1 MPGFRPVD
9 PKQSFPELERRVLA
23 RWRERDV
30 FARSLANREDAEVWS
45 FYEGPPTANGKP
57 GSHHVLSRVFKDVYP
72 RYRTMRGYRVPRK
85 AGWDC
90 HGLPVELE
98 VEKRLGISSK
108 GEIEEYGIAEFNQRC
123 RESVFEYVEEWN
135 RLTERIGFWIDL
147 DDPYVTLDNEY
158 IESVWWSLRKLWDD
172 ERLYEGHK
180 VVPYCPRCGTA
191 LSSHEVAL
199 GYEDVSDPSIHVR
212 LEYVPSAAGD
222 RPGGAGREAPGEGSS
237 RTADSD
243 RGAADD
249 GSAGA
254 EEIGPLQPGDRLLV
268 WTTTPWTLPGNVA
281 VAVGPEIEYVRV
293 RVGDEVLVLA
303 AELVDRVLGRAG
315 HGSGNDAGSTPD
327 PSGAGAGHEVLDRFP
342 GSDLVGR
349 GYRGPVFALE
359 DGGPADAFRVLAGDF
374 VTTEDGTGL
383 VHIAPAFG
391 EDDYRVAAENEIFD
405 PTNAHTLYNPVRPD
419 GTFDRRVI
427 GFEGDPVKDPD
438 VTTRLIAN
446 LRERGLLF
454 REQVYEHAYPHCW
467 RCATPLIY
475 YAKSSWYVATSQA
488 RDDLLAN
495 NEQIGWR
502 PEHIKHGRF
511 GKWLES
517 NVDWALSRDRY
528 WGTPLPIW
536 ECAAEGCDG
545 RFCAGSVAELAARAR
560 GEVPDDL
567 HRPHIDAVVLDCED
581 CGGEMRRV
589 ESVIDTWYDSG
600 AMPFA
605 QFHYPFENE
614 QLFAERFPADFICE
628 AIDQTRGWFYTLLAE
643 STLLFGES
651 SYRNCVCLGLI
662 LDPEG
667 QKMSKSKGN
676 VVEPWEVIE
685 AHGADAFRWYYL
697 TAQQPWSGYRF
708 SVDTVGESVR
718 QFLLTLWNTYSFWV
732 LYANAEGLTPADF
745 PVRIAHKDLPAAPGR
760 GSEGGSISDPS
771 ALTGAEEAAVYGDL
785 DRWVLSR
792 LQATVATVRE
802 QMDEFDCTAAGRAI
816 AEFVEQLSN
825 WYVRLSRRRFWD
837 GDRAAFA
844 TLRHCLLE
852 TAAMLA
858 PFTPFLADEIH
869 LNLTIGADP
878 GADGTKTHAIGG
890 ESAHRPP
897 EELSVHLRDFPEPDP
912 ALADPELEA
921 AMEAVRLTVELGRA
935 ARAQARVKMR
945 QPLRRA
951 VIVAS
956 DAEREAISARAG
968 LVEAELNVKQLD
980 FVAEESELVSY
991 AVKPNYRSLG
1001 PRFGKRMPQVA
1012 AAVAALDPVHVAAV
1026 MAEGGQVGIAID
1038 GDEHALGADEVTLSL
1053 QPLEGYEVEAEAG
1066 HAVALQLEL
1075 DDELRRE
1082 GLAREIVH
1090 AVQNARK
1097 EAGLEITDRI
1107 ELSLGGDEELLAA
1120 ARAHE
1125 DYIVGEVLATA
1136 IAYDA
1141 ADGTTAKLDGRE
1153 LSISLKRS

>member
-9 PKQSFPELERRVLA
+9 PKQSFPELEERVLA
-23 RWRERDV
+23 RWRERDL
-30 FARSLANREDAEVWS
+30 FHRSLANREGAEVWS
-45 FYEGPPTANGKP
+45 FYEGPPTANGRP

-98 VEKRLGISSK
+98 VEKELGISSK
-108 GEIEEYGIAEFNQRC
+108 QEIEEYGIAKFNERC
-123 RESVFEYVEEWN
+123 RESVFEYVEDWN

-147 DDPYVTLDNEY
+147 DDPYITLENDY
-158 IESVWWSLRKLWDD
+158 IESVWWSLRRLWDD

-199 GYEDVSDPSIHVR
+199 GYEDVEDPSIYVR
-212 LEYVPSAAGD
+212 FPLL
-222 RPGGAGREAPGEGSS
+222 GE
-237 RTADSD
+237 
-243 RGAADD
+243 D
-249 GSAGA
+249 GES
-254 EEIGPLQPGDRLLV
+254 LLV

-281 VAVGPEIEYVRV
+281 VAVAPDVAYARA
-293 RVGDEVLVLA
+293 RVGEETLILAEPLV
-303 AELVDRVLGRAG
+303 ERVLGE
-315 HGSGNDAGSTPD
+315 DV
-327 PSGAGAGHEVLDRFP
+327 EVIGRFR
-342 GSDLVGR
+342 GEELVGR
-349 GYRGPVFALE
+349 RYEGPVFAL
-359 DGGPADAFRVLAGDF
+359 ADVPPGEFPVIAGEF

-391 EDDYRVAAENEIFD
+391 EDDYVVAAENAIFD
-405 PTNAHTLYNPVRPD
+405 PTEHGTLYNPVKPD
-419 GTFDRRVI
+419 GRFDQRVA
-427 GFEGDPVKDPD
+427 GFEGKFVKDPE
-438 VTTRLIAN
+438 VTRALIDDLAM
-446 LRERGLLF
+446 RGLLF

-467 RCATPLIY
+467 RCGTALLY
-475 YAKSSWYVATSQA
+475 YARSSWYIATS
-488 RDDLLAN
+488 RVRERLLAN
-495 NEQIGWR
+495 NEQIGWH

-536 ECAAEGCDG
+536 ECSAEGCDG
-545 RFCAGSVAELAARAR
+545 RFCAGSVAELRERAR

-567 HRPHIDAVVLDCED
+567 HRPYIDEVTTDCER

-605 QFHYPFENE
+605 QHHYPFENE
-614 QLFAERFPADFICE
+614 DLFEERFPADFICE

-643 STLLFGES
+643 STLLFDTS

-676 VVEPWEVIE
+676 VVEPWDVIA

-732 LYANAEGLTPADF
+732 LYANAENLGPEDF
-745 PVRIAHKDLPAAPGR
+745 PNTSR
-760 GSEGGSISDPS
+760 GSLITGSDH
-771 ALTGAEEAAVYGDL
+771 EEPRDLDDL
-785 DRWVLSR
+785 DRWALSR
-792 LQATVATVRE
+792 LQATVASVSE
-802 QMDEFDCTAAGRAI
+802 HMDGFDCTAAGREI
-816 AEFVEQLSN
+816 AEFVEELSN
-825 WYVRLSRRRFWD
+825 WYVRLSRRRFWE

-852 TAAMLA
+852 TAALLA

-869 LNLTIGADP
+869 LNLA
-878 GADGTKTHAIGG
+878 GG
-890 ESAHRPP
+890 EA
-897 EELSVHLRDFPEPDP
+897 EELGELPDSVHLRDFPRPDP
-912 ALADPELEA
+912 ALADPDLEA

-935 ARAQARVKMR
+935 ARAQAKAKMR

-951 VIVAS
+951 VIVAN
-956 DAEREAISARAG
+956 DAERAAISTSAE
-968 LVEAELNVKQLD
+968 LVKAELNVKELD
-980 FVAEESELVSY
+980 FVSEEAELVTY

-1012 AAVAALDPVHVAAV
+1012 AAVEALDPVHVAGV
-1026 MAEGGQVGIAID
+1026 MAAGGEVGINVD
-1038 GDEHALGADEVTLSL
+1038 GDEHPIGADEVTLSL

-1125 DYIVGEVLATA
+1125 DYVTGEVLATA
-1136 IAYDA
+1136 VAYDAAYDA
-1141 ADGTTAKLDGRE
+1141 ADGVSATLDGRD
-1153 LSISLKRS
+1153 LHIVITRA

>member
-1 MPGFRPVD
+1 MSGFRPVD
-9 PKQSFPELERRVLA
+9 PKQSFPALEERILE

-30 FARSLANREDAEVWS
+30 FARSLANREGAEVWS

-98 VEKRLGISSK
+98 VEKQLGIASK
-108 GEIEEYGIAEFNQRC
+108 QEIEEYGIAEFNQRC

-147 DDPYVTLDNEY
+147 DDPYVTLENDY

-199 GYEDVSDPSIHVR
+199 GYKDVSDPSIYVR
-212 LEYVPSAAGD
+212 FPLLGEDGGEAG
-222 RPGGAGREAPGEGSS
+222 ES
-237 RTADSD
+237 
-243 RGAADD
+243 
-249 GSAGA
+249 
-254 EEIGPLQPGDRLLV
+254 LLV

-281 VAVGPEIEYVRV
+281 VAVAPDVTYVRAKL
-293 RVGDEVLVLA
+293 GDETLILAEALV
-303 AELVDRVLGRAG
+303 ERVLGESA
-315 HGSGNDAGSTPD
+315 
-327 PSGAGAGHEVLDRFP
+327 EVVDRLP
-342 GSDLVGR
+342 GSALAGR
-349 GYRGPVFALE
+349 RYKGPVFRLE
-359 DGGPADAFRVLAGDF
+359 DRPEGSSPVVAGEF

-391 EDDYRVAAENEIFD
+391 EDDYRVAAENGIFD
-405 PTNAHTLYNPVRPD
+405 PTDHASLHNPVGPD
-419 GTFDRRVI
+419 GRFDARVS
-427 GFEGDPVKDPD
+427 GFAGRFVKDPE
-438 VTTRLIAN
+438 VTRALIDD
-446 LRERGLLF
+446 LDRRGLLF

-467 RCATPLIY
+467 RCGTALLY
-475 YAKSSWYVATSQA
+475 YAKSSWYIATSAA

-495 NEQIGWR
+495 NERIGWH

-511 GKWLES
+511 GKWLEN
-517 NVDWALSRDRY
+517 NVDWALSRDRF

-545 RFCAGSVAELAARAR
+545 RFCAGSVAELRERAT
-560 GEVPDDL
+560 GEVPADL
-567 HRPHIDAVVLDCED
+567 HRPHIDAVAIECAD

-614 QLFAERFPADFICE
+614 ELFAERFPADFICE

-676 VVEPWEVIE
+676 VVEPWEVID

-708 SVDTVGESVR
+708 SVETVGESVR

-732 LYANAEGLTPADF
+732 LYANAENLTPDDF
-745 PVRIAHKDLPAAPGR
+745 DSPTSFRC
-760 GSEGGSISDPS
+760 SFSSDS
-771 ALTGAEEAAVYGDL
+771 GDKEQRSMGEDL

-792 LQATVATVRE
+792 LQATTATVTER
-802 QMDEFDCTAAGRAI
+802 MDSFDCTAAGRAV
-816 AEFVEQLSN
+816 AEFVEELSN
-825 WYVRLSRRRFWD
+825 WYVRLSRRRFWE

-869 LNLTIGADP
+869 LNLA
-878 GADGTKTHAIGG
+878 GG
-890 ESAHRPP
+890 EAESLG
-897 EELSVHLRDFPEPDP
+897 ELPDSVHLRDFPAPDA
-912 ALADPELEA
+912 ALADPELET

-935 ARAQARVKMR
+935 ARAQARLKMR

-951 VIVAS
+951 VIVAN

-968 LVEAELNVKQLD
+968 LVKAELNVKELD
-980 FVAEESELVSY
+980 FVSEEGELVSY

-1026 MAEGGQVGIAID
+1026 MAEGGEVGIAIE
-1038 GDEHALGADEVTLSL
+1038 GDEHALGADEVNLSL

-1097 EAGLEITDRI
+1097 QAGLEITDRI

-1125 DYIVGEVLATA
+1125 DYVSGEVLATA
-1136 IAYDA
+1136 VAYDA
-1141 ADGTTAKLDGRE
+1141 ADGTPARLDGRE

>member
-9 PKQSFPELERRVLA
+9 PKQSFPALEERVLA
-23 RWRERDV
+23 RWRERDL
-30 FARSLANREDAEVWS
+30 FGRSLANREGAEAWN
-45 FYEGPPTANGKP
+45 FYEGPPTANGRP
-57 GSHHVLSRVFKDVYP
+57 GSHHVLARAFKDVYP

-98 VEKRLGISSK
+98 VEKQLGISSK
-108 GEIEEYGIAEFNQRC
+108 QEIEEYGIAEFNQRC

-147 DDPYVTLDNEY
+147 DNPYVTLENDY
-158 IESVWWSLRKLWDD
+158 IESVWWSLGRLW
-172 ERLYEGHK
+172 EKGLLYEGHK

-191 LSSHEVAL
+191 LSSHEVAA
-199 GYEDVSDPSIHVR
+199 GYQDIEDPSIYVR
-212 LEYVPSAAGD
+212 FPLLGE
-222 RPGGAGREAPGEGSS
+222 GGADAGES
-237 RTADSD
+237 
-243 RGAADD
+243 
-249 GSAGA
+249 
-254 EEIGPLQPGDRLLV
+254 LLV
-268 WTTTPWTLPGNVA
+268 WTTTPWTLPGNEAVA
-281 VAVGPEIEYVRV
+281 VAAGVTYVKARV
-293 RVGDEVLVLA
+293 DGETLILAEPLV
-303 AELVDRVLGRAG
+303 ERVLGE
-315 HGSGNDAGSTPD
+315 
-327 PSGAGAGHEVLDRFP
+327 GAEIVDRFL
-342 GSDLVGR
+342 GRDLVGR
-349 GYRGPVFALE
+349 HYKGPVFALNDCE
-359 DGGPADAFRVLAGDF
+359 PRGYPVLAGDF

-391 EDDYRVAAENEIFD
+391 EDDYAVAAENGIFD
-405 PTNAHTLYNPVRPD
+405 PTDHASLYNPVAPN
-419 GTFDRRVI
+419 GTFTSQLA
-427 GFEGDPVKDPD
+427 GFEGSFVKDPE
-438 VTTRLIAN
+438 VTRALIAD
-446 LRERGLLF
+446 LDARGLLF

-467 RCATPLIY
+467 RCGTALLY
-475 YAKSSWYVATSQA
+475 YAKSSWYIATSGA
-488 RDDLLAN
+488 REQLLAN
-495 NEQIGWR
+495 NEQIGWH

-511 GKWLES
+511 GKWLEN

-536 ECAAEGCDG
+536 ECGGEDCDG
-545 RFCAGSVAELAARAR
+545 RFCAGSVAELRERA
-560 GEVPDDL
+560 GAEVPDDL
-567 HRPHIDAVVLDCED
+567 HRPYIDEVTVECDR

-614 QLFAERFPADFICE
+614 DVFKERFPADFICE
-628 AIDQTRGWFYTLLAE
+628 GIDQTRGWFYTLLAE
-643 STLLFGES
+643 STLLFDTS

-667 QKMSKSKGN
+667 QKMSKSKDN

-697 TAQQPWSGYRF
+697 TAQQPWAGYRF

-732 LYANAEGLTPADF
+732 LYANAENLGPEDF
-745 PVRIAHKDLPAAPGR
+745 QGDARSHFVGHSPTNGER
-760 GSEGGSISDPS
+760 GS
-771 ALTGAEEAAVYGDL
+771 AEDL
-785 DRWVLSR
+785 DRWALSR
-792 LQATVATVRE
+792 LQATVASVTE
-802 QMDEFDCTAAGRAI
+802 HMDEFDCTTAGREI
-816 AEFVEQLSN
+816 ASFVEELSN

-852 TAAMLA
+852 TAALLA

-869 LNLTIGADP
+869 LNLA
-878 GADGTKTHAIGG
+878 GG
-890 ESAHRPP
+890 ED
-897 EELSVHLRDFPEPDP
+897 ETLGELPDSVHLRDFPERDSALSDP
-912 ALADPELEA
+912 GLES
-921 AMEAVRLTVELGRA
+921 AMKAVRLTVELGRA
-935 ARAQARVKMR
+935 ARAQAKAKVR

-956 DAEREAISARAG
+956 DAEREAISASAD
-968 LVEAELNVKQLD
+968 LVKAELNVKELD

-1012 AAVAALDPVHVAAV
+1012 AAVEALDPVHVAAV
-1026 MAEGGQVGIAID
+1026 MAEGGQVGINID

-1107 ELSLGGDEELLAA
+1107 ELRLGGDEELLAA

-1125 DYIVGEVLATA
+1125 SYVTGEVLATA
-1136 IAYDA
+1136 VAYDA
-1141 ADGTTAKLDGRE
+1141 ADGVSAKLDGKE
-1153 LSISLKRS
+1153 LRISVSRV

>member
-9 PKQSFPELERRVLA
+9 PKQSFPELEERVLA

-30 FARSLANREDAEVWS
+30 FHRSLAAREGAEVWS
-45 FYEGPPTANGKP
+45 FYEGPPTANGRP

-98 VEKRLGISSK
+98 VEKQLGISSK
-108 GEIEEYGIAEFNQRC
+108 QEIEEYGIDKFNARC
-123 RESVFEYVEEWN
+123 RASVFEYVEEWN

-147 DDPYVTLDNEY
+147 DDPYVTLEDDY
-158 IESVWWSLRKLWDD
+158 IESVWWSLRQLWDK
-172 ERLYEGHK
+172 ELLYEGHK

-199 GYEDVSDPSIHVR
+199 GYQDVEDPSIYVR
-212 LEYVPSAAGD
+212 FPLL
-222 RPGGAGREAPGEGSS
+222 
-237 RTADSD
+237 
-243 RGAADD
+243 ADD
-249 GSAGA
+249 GGESG
-254 EEIGPLQPGDRLLV
+254 ESLLV
-268 WTTTPWTLPGNVA
+268 WTTTPWTLPGNEAVA
-281 VAVGPEIEYVRV
+281 VAPNVAYVRARFEGETLIV
-293 RVGDEVLVLA
+293 AEPLLERVLGEGAEVVSRLSG
-303 AELVDRVLGRAG
+303 AELVGRRY
-315 HGSGNDAGSTPD
+315 S
-327 PSGAGAGHEVLDRFP
+327 
-342 GSDLVGR
+342 
-349 GYRGPVFALE
+349 GPVFALTDRE
-359 DGGPADAFRVLAGDF
+359 PGSFPVLGGDF

-391 EDDYRVAAENEIFD
+391 EDDYAVAAENGIFD
-405 PTNAHTLYNPVRPD
+405 PTDHGSLYNPVRPD
-419 GTFDRRVI
+419 GTFDDRVT
-427 GFEGDPVKDPD
+427 GFGERFVKDPG
-438 VTTRLIAN
+438 VTGELIAD
-446 LRERGLLF
+446 LDARGLLF

-467 RCATPLIY
+467 RCGTPLLY
-475 YAKSSWYVATSQA
+475 YARSSWYVATS
-488 RDDLLAN
+488 REREGLLAN
-495 NEQIGWR
+495 NEGIGWH
-502 PEHIKHGRF
+502 PEHIKSGRF

-536 ECAAEGCDG
+536 ECGAEGCDG
-545 RFCAGSVAELAARAR
+545 RFCAGSVAELRERA
-560 GEVPDDL
+560 GGGVPEDL
-567 HRPHIDAVVLDCED
+567 HRPYIDEVTVPCER

-614 QLFAERFPADFICE
+614 ELFEERFPADFICE

-643 STLLFGES
+643 STLLFERS

-676 VVEPWEVIE
+676 VVEPWDVIST
-685 AHGADAFRWYYL
+685 HGADAFRWYYL

-732 LYANAEGLTPADF
+732 LYANAEDLGPGDF
-745 PVRIAHKDLPAAPGR
+745 HGPLEP
-760 GSEGGSISDPS
+760 SE
-771 ALTGAEEAAVYGDL
+771 DL
-785 DRWVLSR
+785 DRWALSK
-792 LQATVATVRE
+792 LQATVASVAER
-802 QMDEFDCTAAGRAI
+802 MDDFDCTAAGREI
-816 AEFVEQLSN
+816 AAFVEELSN
-825 WYVRLSRRRFWD
+825 WYVRLSRRRFWE

-852 TAAMLA
+852 VVALLA
-858 PFTPFLADEIH
+858 PFIPFIADEIH
-869 LNLTIGADP
+869 LNLARGEA
-878 GADGTKTHAIGG
+878 GELGG
-890 ESAHRPP
+890 LP
-897 EELSVHLRDFPEPDP
+897 ESVHLRDFPVPDE
-912 ALADPELEA
+912 ALADEALEA

-935 ARAQARVKMR
+935 ARARAKAKVR

-951 VIVAS
+951 VIVANE
-956 DAEREAISARAG
+956 AEREAISARAE
-968 LVEAELNVKQLD
+968 LVRVELNVKELD
-980 FVAEESELVSY
+980 FVSDESELLSY

-1012 AAVAALDPVHVAAV
+1012 AAIEALDPVHVAAV
-1026 MAEGGQVGIAID
+1026 MADGGQVGINVD
-1038 GDEHALGADEVTLSL
+1038 GDEHTLGAEEVSLSL

-1066 HAVALQLEL
+1066 HAVALELEL
-1075 DDELRRE
+1075 DDGLRRE

-1107 ELSLGGDEELLAA
+1107 ELGLGGDEELLAA
-1120 ARAHE
+1120 AREHE
-1125 DYIVGEVLATA
+1125 DYVSGEVLATA
-1136 IAYDA
+1136 VAYDA
-1141 ADGTTAKLDGRE
+1141 AEGVAAKLDGRD
-1153 LSISLKRS
+1153 LLISIAL